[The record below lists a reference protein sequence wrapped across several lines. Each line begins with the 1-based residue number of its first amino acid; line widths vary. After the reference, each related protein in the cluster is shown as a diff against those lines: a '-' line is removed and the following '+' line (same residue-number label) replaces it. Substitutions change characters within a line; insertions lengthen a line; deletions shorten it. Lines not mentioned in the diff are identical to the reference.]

1 MATVASGAAASQAI
15 VMAFSPLITR
25 LYGPEIY
32 GLQGV
37 FMSIAGVMGSVA
49 AMNYP
54 VAIVLPESDAD
65 AEGLARLSIYVGLVI
80 SLMVTALLYIFGTEI
95 LHLLNAAEITDF
107 IYLIPVFMFFSVL
120 SMVSGQWLIRKK
132 MFSLTAKVTSGQALV
147 INAIKA
153 GLGFIHPTAAA
164 LIVTTTSGVFLTAV
178 MMFFGMRKKQSC
190 DVEKSNCSSPALS
203 LWQLAKR
210 HRDFPLLR
218 TPQVLLNS
226 VSHSLPIIVLAAHF
240 GPASAGFYTIASA
253 VLGIPMVLIGS
264 SVMQVFYPRINEAI
278 HRGEDAKSLII
289 RATVG
294 LALSGAVPFLVVILA
309 GPTLFGFVFG
319 NEWTVAGT
327 YAQWLS
333 IWIFFQYINK
343 PAVAAIP
350 ALRLQGG
357 LLIYELFSMGTKVLA
372 LYLGY
377 KFFESDVIAI
387 ALFSL
392 FGAIAYAWL
401 ILWVIFHSG
410 QLGKSSEKNELQKTS

>member
-1 MATVASGAAASQAI
+1 VATVASGAAVSQAI

-65 AEGLARLSIYVGLVI
+65 AVGLARLSIYVGLVI

-95 LHLLNAAEITDF
+95 LHLLNAAEIVDF

-164 LIVTTTSGVFLTAV
+164 LIVTTTSGVFLSAV

-190 DVEKSNCSSPALS
+190 DVEKSNGSSPALS
-203 LWQLAKR
+203 PWQLAKR

-253 VLGIPMVLIGS
+253 VLGMPMVLIGS

-294 LALSGAVPFLVVILA
+294 LALSGAVPFLIVILA

-350 ALRLQGG
+350 ALRIQQG
-357 LLIYELFSMGTKVLA
+357 LLIYELFSTGTKVLA

-377 KFFESDVIAI
+377 IYFKSDVIAI

-392 FGAIAYAWL
+392 LGAIAYMWL

-410 QLGKSSEKNELQKTS
+410 KLTTIK